1 MAPADTRPASAR
13 SGARTGQQEESAGIS
28 FAISSARC
36 LQSDLPQE
44 VSIMGNV
51 NKVILIGNLG
61 ADPELKR
68 TPANRPYC
76 HLRLATSQVFK
87 DTAGQRQERTEW
99 HRITVWGETAEH
111 CARFLGR
118 GRPLYVEGRL
128 ESRQWEDQQGHKRN
142 ATDVVASRVVFLGS
156 KDGQA
161 GQGGGG
167 KDGRDL
173 GDEAPDL
180 GEEISPRAA

>member
-1 MAPADTRPASAR
+1 MA
-13 SGARTGQQEESAGIS
+13 G
-28 FAISSARC
+28 
-36 LQSDLPQE
+36 
-44 VSIMGNV
+44 V
-51 NKVILIGNLG
+51 NKVILVGNLG
-61 ADPELKR
+61 ADPEARSLNNGGEVVNMR
-68 TPANRPYC
+68 I
-76 HLRLATSQVFK
+76 ATSESWK
-87 DTAGQRQERTEW
+87 DRDGNRQERTEW

-161 GQGGGG
+161 GHGGGG